1 MAKLDHV
8 LSNGYTYLA
17 VTAGHYGSWAKAT
30 DPMTAIRSAANE
42 NGYGEANKVTVMC
55 MYGKSG
61 ALRCGSFGGFQWD
74 EDANPT
80 PIGMFTVTPKAITK
94 HADCVKFI
102 EQALADIAESQKT
115 EAA

>member
-1 MAKLDHV
+1 MAKHDHV

-17 VTAGHYGSWAKAT
+17 VTAGQYGSWAKAT
-30 DPMTAIRSAANE
+30 DPMTAIRNAADE

-55 MYGKSG
+55 MYGKSDS
-61 ALRCGSFGGFQWD
+61 LRCGSFGGFYWD
-74 EDANPT
+74 EGANPT

-94 HADCVKFI
+94 HPDCVKFI
-102 EQALADIAESQKT
+102 EQALTDIAESQS